1 MEFLKN
7 AWRNIFRRPSRSF
20 LTILSIAI
28 GAFSVMIIGTIGL
41 MGEQAVE
48 DELASLGLQGM
59 LISAEEESLTLE
71 SLAQVETVPSVA
83 DATPLLVNYTDIE
96 ARGMVQKAA
105 VWGID
110 SGIDQVISMK
120 IQYGRAISQ
129 TDIRSGARV
138 CVVEEN
144 LASSLFQRD
153 NIVGKTLTIHFS
165 GMTEEFTIV
174 GVAEA
179 GGNLFQSMMGQA
191 VPLFVYLPYTAQQQ
205 CTNRSDFDRIA
216 VKIQPN
222 ADSTEVEVLLSHQLG
237 GEEAVKVE
245 NMNQY
250 AGTFQQVLNIVSG
263 VLAAIAGISL
273 LVACLSVM
281 TTMLCSVG
289 ERTREIGIKKSIGAS
304 SRMIV
309 WEFLLEA
316 ALLSFAGGLAGIL
329 AGVLAGWGG
338 CLALGMSYP
347 FPAALAGICAAVSLL
362 AGTVFGVY
370 PARQAAKLRPVDA
383 LRTE

>member
-7 AWRNIFRRPSRSF
+7 AWRNIFRRPSRSL

-28 GAFSVMIIGTIGL
+28 GAFSVMIIGTIGM

-48 DELASLGLQGM
+48 QELESLGLQGM
-59 LISAEEESLTLE
+59 MVSAEEQSLTLE
-71 SLAQVETVPSVA
+71 SLEQVEMVPSVA
-83 DATPLLVNYTDIE
+83 SATPFLVDYTDID
-96 ARGMVQKAA
+96 ARGMTQKVA

-110 SGIDQVISMK
+110 SGIGQVISMK
-120 IQYGRAISQ
+120 IRYGRELSP

-144 LASSLFQRD
+144 LAESLFQRQ
-153 NIVGKTLTIHFS
+153 NVVGKSLTIHFN
-165 GMTEEFTIV
+165 GICEEFTIV

-179 GGNLFQSMMGQA
+179 GGSLFQSMMGQA
-191 VPLFVYLPYTAQQQ
+191 VPLFVYLPYTTQQQ
-205 CTNRSDFDRIA
+205 CSGRGDFDRIA
-216 VKIQPN
+216 VKIQPD
-222 ADSTEVEVLLSHQLG
+222 ADPEETETMLSHQLG
-237 GEEAVKVE
+237 GEKAVKVE

-316 ALLSFAGGLAGIL
+316 ALLSLAGGLAGIL
-329 AGVLAGWGG
+329 AGVVTGWGG
-338 CLALGMSYP
+338 CLALGMDYP
-347 FPAALAGICAAVSLL
+347 FPASLAGICAAVSLI

>member
-59 LISAEEESLTLE
+59 MVSAEEESLTLE
-71 SLAQVETVPSVA
+71 SLAQVETVPSVV
-83 DATPLLVNYTDIE
+83 DATPFLVNYTDIE
-96 ARGMVQKAA
+96 ARGMMQKAA

-120 IQYGRAISQ
+120 IQYGRAISS
-129 TDIRSGARV
+129 TDIRSRARV

-144 LASSLFQRD
+144 LATSLFQRK
-153 NIVGKTLTIHFS
+153 NVVGKTLTIHFS
-165 GMTEEFTIV
+165 GITEEFTIV

-216 VKIQPN
+216 VKIQPD
-222 ADSTEVEVLLSHQLG
+222 ADPTEAETLLSRQLG

-245 NMNQY
+245 NMSQY
-250 AGTFQQVLNIVSG
+250 TGTFQQVLNIVSG

-329 AGVLAGWGG
+329 AGVLVGWGG
-338 CLALGMSYP
+338 CLALGMAYP